1 MDITVTR
8 RRFIQCAATTS
19 MLPIIPHVAG
29 AQSYPTRAVRLIV
42 GYAPGGATDIT
53 ARLLAQSLSTRFG
66 QQFVVENRPG
76 AATNIATGEV
86 VRTPPDGYT
95 LLMATAANA
104 INSSLYRQ
112 LSFDFLRDL
121 DMVAGIIKMQ
131 NVLEVHPS
139 VPARTVSE
147 LVAYAKDNPTKLTF
161 GSAGIG
167 SPGHVSGELFK
178 MMTGTKM
185 EHVPY
190 RGIAPALSDLIAG
203 HIQVLIDNMAT
214 AIEHIRTGA
223 VRALAVTTA
232 TRSTLLPELPTINET
247 ITGYDASSWFGVSAP
262 KGTPRDVV
270 EILNRAINAT
280 LDEPSIAERFEKLGG
295 AAMPGSSADF
305 QRFVVEETD
314 KWGRVIRFA
323 GAKAE

>member
-1 MDITVTR
+1 MAVTR

-19 MLPIIPHVAG
+19 MLPIIPRVSG
-29 AQSYPTRAVRLIV
+29 AQTFPTRAVRLIV

-104 INSSLYRQ
+104 INSSLYGQ

-178 MMTGTKM
+178 MMTGIKM
-185 EHVPY
+185 AHVPY
-190 RGIAPALSDLIAG
+190 RGVAPALSDLIAG
-203 HIQVLIDNMAT
+203 HIHVLIDNMAT

-247 ITGYDASSWFGVSAP
+247 IAGYDASSWFGVSAP
-262 KGTPRDVV
+262 KGTPRDVI
-270 EILNRAINAT
+270 EI
-280 LDEPSIAERFEKLGG
+280 
-295 AAMPGSSADF
+295 
-305 QRFVVEETD
+305 
-314 KWGRVIRFA
+314 
-323 GAKAE
+323 

>member
-1 MDITVTR
+1 
-8 RRFIQCAATTS
+8 
-19 MLPIIPHVAG
+19 
-29 AQSYPTRAVRLIV
+29 
-42 GYAPGGATDIT
+42 
-53 ARLLAQSLSTRFG
+53 
-66 QQFVVENRPG
+66 
-76 AATNIATGEV
+76 

-104 INSSLYRQ
+104 INSSLYGQ
-112 LSFDFLRDL
+112 LSFDFLRDF

-178 MMTGTKM
+178 MMTGIKM
-185 EHVPY
+185 SHVPY
-190 RGIAPALSDLIAG
+190 RGVAPALSDLIAG

-247 ITGYDASSWFGVSAP
+247 IAGYDASSWFGVSAP
-262 KGTPRDVV
+262 KGTPRDVI
-270 EILNRAINAT
+270 ENLNRAVNAT

-295 AAMPGSSADF
+295 APMPGSSADF